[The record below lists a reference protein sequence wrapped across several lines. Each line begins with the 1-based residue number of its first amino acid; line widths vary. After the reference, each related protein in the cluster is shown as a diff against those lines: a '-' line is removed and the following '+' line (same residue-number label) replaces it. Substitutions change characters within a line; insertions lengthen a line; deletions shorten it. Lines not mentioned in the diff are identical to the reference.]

1 MRACTLP
8 GMLRLALPYLLGGRL
23 LPARSAGCLGQV
35 GRLSSTSTTSLT
47 TPKGLLTDP
56 KVLARLAGMESRHAE
71 VNAELSKAT
80 LEVSLR
86 TKYTRELNTL
96 EKVVSAIADFRR
108 ALEEVEDLES
118 VVREGEGSGSREGGE
133 LAEVA
138 RGELE
143 GSASPALA
151 AAEARLL
158 LLLLP
163 RDEADERDAILEV
176 RAGVG
181 GEEAG
186 LFAGEML
193 RMYQAYAGARGWR
206 WTPMFI
212 QEEGSEGVREAV
224 VAVGGGGVYGRL
236 KYESGVHRVQRV
248 PSTQSTGKLQTSTM
262 TVAVLPEAEE
272 VDFDI
277 KPGDLR
283 IDTYRAQGAGGQH
296 VNTTDS
302 AVRITHLPTGTVVAI
317 QDERSQV
324 QNRVKALRVLRARL
338 YEAERERIALERSK
352 DRKAQIGTSSR
363 SDRKRT
369 YNYTQ
374 NRITDHRVALSK
386 HDVPT
391 FMAGEGLDD
400 FIEALAFA
408 EQEELLKA
416 LMEEWGAAGGGT
428 GGGSTSS
435 GSGTSKGN
443 NRA

>member
-1 MRACTLP
+1 MKTPPSNPPHGMRARTLP
-8 GMLRLALPYLLGGRL
+8 GMLRLAIPYLFVPGRAAVMVGSRCSRLFSTGG
-23 LPARSAGCLGQV
+23 G
-35 GRLSSTSTTSLT
+35 STP
-47 TPKGLLTDP
+47 PKGLLTDP
-56 KVLARLAGMESRHAE
+56 KVLTRLAGMESRHTE

-80 LEVSLR
+80 LDVALR

-96 EKVVSAIADFRR
+96 EKVVSAIADFRG
-108 ALEEVEDLES
+108 ALEEVRDLES
-118 VVREGEGSGSREGGE
+118 VVGEGEGSGSKEGGE

-138 RGELE
+138 RAELE
-143 GSASPALA
+143 GSASPALE

-158 LLLLP
+158 HLLLP
-163 RDEADERDAILEV
+163 RDEADERDAILEL

-186 LFAGEML
+186 LFAGEMM
-193 RMYQAYAGARGWR
+193 RMYQAYAVARGWR
-206 WTPMFI
+206 WSPMFV

-324 QNRVKALRVLRARL
+324 QNRVKAMRVLRARL

-400 FIEALAFA
+400 FIQALAFQ
-408 EQEELLKA
+408 EQEELLGV
-416 LMEEWGAAGGGT
+416 LMEEWGAAGAGAAI
-428 GGGSTSS
+428 
-435 GSGTSKGN
+435 KK
-443 NRA
+443 